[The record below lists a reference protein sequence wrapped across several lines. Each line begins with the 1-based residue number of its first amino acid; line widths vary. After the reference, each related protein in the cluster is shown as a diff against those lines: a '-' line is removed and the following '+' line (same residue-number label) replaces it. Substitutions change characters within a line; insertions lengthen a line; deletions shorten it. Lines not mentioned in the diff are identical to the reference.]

1 VPGGGL
7 AGDGHRSPRVW
18 LSWQTQA
25 TRRAAAAHVARM
37 KTLQAHPAV
46 AARKVSCFLRG
57 SLAPYPRRLRQGTL
71 YLSALNVYW
80 EPFWRVRRIPQQIT
94 GPFLSIT
101 TRPADDREPNVKKGG
116 GSILNVPSFA
126 VVTCHTPHGAVDLVV
141 PDADARLVAGYFKP
155 TSTGDRIRRTE

>member
-1 VPGGGL
+1 MRARQRTRKAAGTYGL
-7 AGDGHRSPRVW
+7 IDVLRHPLLLLKPPEPEQS
-18 LSWQTQA
+18 LSD
-25 TRRAAAAHVARM
+25 
-37 KTLQAHPAV
+37 LQAV
-46 AARKVSCFLRG
+46 RRGEARKVSCFLRG
-57 SLAPYPRRLRQGTL
+57 SLAPYPRRMRQGTL

-116 GSILNVPSFA
+116 GSILNVPSFT

-141 PDADARLVAGYFKP
+141 PDADARLVVGYFKP
-155 TSTGDRIRRTE
+155 TSTGDRTRRTE